1 MTYFQ
6 NKLAIVFGGGRD
18 IGGAVAVELVRRG
31 AQVAFS
37 YQSSDPGSVIDAIT
51 AVGQSLTPKK
61 SMLTRWPEVYAKWS
75 PK

>member
-18 IGGAVAVELVRRG
+18 IGGAVPVELARGG

-37 YQSSDPGSVIDAIT
+37 YQSSDPGSVH
-51 AVGQSLTPKK
+51 
-61 SMLTRWPEVYAKWS
+61 
-75 PK
+75 